1 MLLCIVEK
9 LLLILG
15 MYSFLD
21 LEILEVLLQLDSP
34 DQLDRYNETGITH
47 GRERETL
54 MRNEQ

>member
-1 MLLCIVEK
+1 
-9 LLLILG
+9 